1 MWQARQQKYT
11 DARTHVFDVEHV
23 VLEKFNILRTISV
36 FAFDDDQD
44 FVRNTYSNE
53 REHNFEHSSYVKL
66 SDLF

>member
-1 MWQARQQKYT
+1 MLE
-11 DARTHVFDVEHV
+11 HVFDVEHV
-23 VLEKFNILRTISV
+23 VFEMLEKFNILRTISV